1 MQTAEHQLSSNKIKD
16 GGSHLVAE
24 HQLRGNQI
32 QDGESNVVA
41 EQQLRGKK
49 IKDGGLLFY
58 QRVKSAIFDLVSP
71 KLLMVKQQQLS

>member
-1 MQTAEHQLSSNKIKD
+1 M
-16 GGSHLVAE
+16 VAE
-24 HQLRGNQI
+24 QQLRGNQI

-71 KLLMVKQQQLS
+71 